1 MSEELKNQL
10 IYEIADELIQK
21 FDIEISQEILTIIN
35 KHLYN
40 YDVIEKQTSLIPLD
54 SKTERILK
62 MYIGTKKLEGKI
74 IKKME
79 HIDILIYMLHFFYY
93 LYKRGNPLSIIFI
106 KFMILIINIY

>member
-21 FDIEISQEILTIIN
+21 FDMEISQEILTIIN
-35 KHLYN
+35 KHFYN

-54 SKTERILK
+54 SKTERIQK
-62 MYIGTKKLEGKI
+62 IYIDN
-74 IKKME
+74 KKME

>member
-10 IYEIADELIQK
+10 IYEIANELIQK
-21 FDIEISQEILTIIN
+21 FDMEISQEILTIIN

-62 MYIGTKKLEGKI
+62 MYIGTKKLEGKSDKTLKQYYRE
-74 IKKME
+74 IKTAS
-79 HIDILIYMLHFFYY
+79 YFFKLPNRRSYN
-93 LYKRGNPLSIIFI
+93 KWN
-106 KFMILIINIY
+106 

>member
-21 FDIEISQEILTIIN
+21 FDMEISKEILIIVN

-40 YDVIEKQTSLIPLD
+40 YDITEKQTSLIPLD
-54 SKTERILK
+54 SKTEKILK
-62 MYIGTKKLEGKI
+62 MYIGT
-74 IKKME
+74 KKME

-93 LYKRGNPLSIIFI
+93 LYKRGNPLSIVFV
-106 KFMILIINIY
+106 KFMILIIYIY

>member
-21 FDIEISQEILTIIN
+21 FDMEISQEILIIIN

-62 MYIGTKKLEGKI
+62 NVYWYKKIRRKI
-74 IKKME
+74 
-79 HIDILIYMLHFFYY
+79 
-93 LYKRGNPLSIIFI
+93 R
-106 KFMILIINIY
+106 